1 MKRDWH
7 LLGKIFTEIE
17 NEHLDEYFDGLKL
30 EEQTKVLRHMEL
42 LIDAGYLTG
51 IEIIYSDS
59 GEPMYGTEN
68 GGVRITLD
76 GYDFA
81 ERVQDEKL
89 LNKTMSLI
97 KKAGLM
103 VSMETL
109 KYFTPVA
116 VQSIV
121 KTVTGG

>member
-17 NEHLDEYFDGLKL
+17 EDHFDEYFDSLKV
-30 EEQTKVLRHMEL
+30 EEQRIVLRHLEL
-42 LIDAGYLTG
+42 LIDAGYLIG
-51 IEIIYSDS
+51 IEVIYNNAD
-59 GEPMYGTEN
+59 EPMYRIEN
-68 GGVRITLD
+68 GGVRITLE

-89 LNKTMSLI
+89 LNKTISLI
-97 KKAGLM
+97 KKSGLM

-109 KYFTPVA
+109 KYFTPLA
-116 VQSIV
+116 LQALV
-121 KTVTGG
+121 KIATGI